1 MEIRKAVM
9 DDLKQVA
16 AVEAACFPAAEAAT
30 EEQFRQ
36 RLAAYGAHF
45 LLLFDE
51 GKLVGFI
58 DGMVTDEKD
67 LTDAMYEDASMH
79 REDGAWQMIFGL
91 NTIPERRR
99 EGLAA
104 RLMRAFIEE
113 ARQEGRQGVC
123 SPVKSG
129 SSIITGDSDLLTKAY
144 PVRNTAARCGTR
156 CGWSL
161 RNIEREA
168 VMTDRE
174 MLEEAR
180 RTIAVLRGA
189 GTVLERELEEIR
201 THCAGESL
209 TAEALYRE
217 ITQMRAALAER
228 DARIAALEEKTR
240 LLHEQKEEAESGK
253 TLPESE
259 LAPRLQ
265 FYYRD
270 FLRVS
275 PKKLTAEDAARLYEV
290 LKYLFR
296 ELKKAGLVIKEK

>member
-1 MEIRKAVM
+1 
-9 DDLKQVA
+9 
-16 AVEAACFPAAEAAT
+16 
-30 EEQFRQ
+30 
-36 RLAAYGAHF
+36 
-45 LLLFDE
+45 
-51 GKLVGFI
+51 
-58 DGMVTDEKD
+58 
-67 LTDAMYEDASMH
+67 
-79 REDGAWQMIFGL
+79 
-91 NTIPERRR
+91 
-99 EGLAA
+99 
-104 RLMRAFIEE
+104 
-113 ARQEGRQGVC
+113 
-123 SPVKSG
+123 
-129 SSIITGDSDLLTKAY
+129 
-144 PVRNTAARCGTR
+144 
-156 CGWSL
+156 
-161 RNIEREA
+161 
-168 VMTDRE
+168 MTDRE

-201 THCAGESL
+201 THRAGESL

-217 ITQMRAALAER
+217 IDQMRAALAER

-290 LKYLFR
+290 LKYLS
-296 ELKKAGLVIKEK
+296 GN

>member
-1 MEIRKAVM
+1 
-9 DDLKQVA
+9 
-16 AVEAACFPAAEAAT
+16 
-30 EEQFRQ
+30 
-36 RLAAYGAHF
+36 
-45 LLLFDE
+45 
-51 GKLVGFI
+51 
-58 DGMVTDEKD
+58 
-67 LTDAMYEDASMH
+67 
-79 REDGAWQMIFGL
+79 
-91 NTIPERRR
+91 
-99 EGLAA
+99 
-104 RLMRAFIEE
+104 
-113 ARQEGRQGVC
+113 
-123 SPVKSG
+123 
-129 SSIITGDSDLLTKAY
+129 
-144 PVRNTAARCGTR
+144 
-156 CGWSL
+156 
-161 RNIEREA
+161 
-168 VMTDRE
+168 MTDRE

-189 GTVLERELEEIR
+189 GTVLERELEEVR
-201 THCAGESL
+201 THRAGESL

-217 ITQMRAALAER
+217 IDQMRAALAER